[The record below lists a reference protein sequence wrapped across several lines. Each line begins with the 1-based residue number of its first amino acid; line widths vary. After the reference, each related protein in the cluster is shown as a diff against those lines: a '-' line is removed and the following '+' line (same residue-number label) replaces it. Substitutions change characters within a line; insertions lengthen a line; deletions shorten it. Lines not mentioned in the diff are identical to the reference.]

1 VRPIEPIDKPAEP
14 IRACAAVAAHR
25 IRACAAS
32 ASPRAE
38 SVAPEREH
46 AVPRRRSLASR
57 HRSLASRHRAG
68 SGPKREPVAPTEE
81 GCPHHVVGGRDRVL
95 RRGSEGGRER
105 RRGSKQRKRALR
117 HRGSRRSRRS
127 ESLHRVLTA
136 RRGPPPPYAARICP
150 HHPNLSSTIGIRP
163 PVRDREP
170 PPPPPTAAIDRCEE
184 GGRGGSPTYCMR
196 EREREGTERCEL
208 RE

>member
-1 VRPIEPIDKPAEP
+1 MR
-14 IRACAAVAAHR
+14 RQC
-25 IRACAAS
+25 
-32 ASPRAE
+32 SPRAE
-38 SVAPEREH
+38 FVAPEREH
-46 AVPRRRSLASR
+46 AVSCSQSR
-57 HRSLASRHRAG
+57 TSRHRAG
-68 SGPKREPVAPTEE
+68 SGPEREPATPTSG
-81 GCPHHVVGGRDRVL
+81 GCPHHVAGGADRVL

-117 HRGSRRSRRS
+117 RRGSRRSRRS

-150 HHPNLSSTIGIRP
+150 HHPDLPSTIGIRP
-163 PVRDREP
+163 PMRDREP

-184 GGRGGSPTYCMR
+184 GGRGGSPAYCV
-196 EREREGTERCEL
+196 REREGTEQCEL